1 MLFCALALAGLAL
14 VLRGGGPALGER
26 DFLTGGGA
34 FPPWAVA
41 LAFAASE
48 ASAMTVLGIP
58 AAAYRE
64 DWRYLQFFAGSAAAR
79 VLLALW
85 LLPAMRPDGAVTA
98 FSWLEARYGLG
109 ARRWAAGAFVSAR
122 VVMSAVRL
130 MAAAAAL
137 SVVAGA
143 PPAVWIAVLAACAAA
158 AAAWGG
164 LRGAVYM
171 GAAQAVILVLGGA
184 ILALY
189 VGLIME
195 GGPFEA
201 MRAADTAHKLAVWR
215 WWPEGGFIKGL
226 LFDRVWAPAALA
238 GGLVGSMAAF
248 AGDQDMMQGALNA
261 QGDAGRRGLVG
272 SVFAA
277 LTLLVVYLAL
287 GSALWAYYD
296 HNTAL
301 ALPSGAESILP
312 HFAVQNAGRWA
323 GQLLGA
329 LLVVAV
335 VDLPLVALATVLW
348 EDFGLR
354 ARFSGPTDS
363 ARSLQGLAAASGVV
377 IALAAALAFGR
388 PAFSAFAARFGTAA
402 FAPVLGSILY
412 ARFGP
417 RGGARAAVPALATST
432 LFAFVLLALET
443 RAASPIGWHWAPLAA
458 ALAAA
463 GLTHLLAAREAAVA
477 DSRRA

>member
-1 MLFCALALAGLAL
+1 MLACAAALAGLAL
-14 VLRGGGPALGER
+14 VLRRAGPARGER
-26 DFLTGGGA
+26 DFLTGGGD

-48 ASAMTVLGIP
+48 ASAMTVLGVP

-79 VLLALW
+79 VFVALW
-85 LLPAMRPDGAVTA
+85 LLPAMRVDGAPTA
-98 FSWLEARYGLG
+98 YAWLGARYGLG

-137 SVVAGA
+137 SVVVGA
-143 PPAVWIAVLAACAAA
+143 PPAVWIALLAACAAA

-164 LRGAVYM
+164 LRGAVYL
-171 GAAQAVILVLGGA
+171 GAAQAAFLIFGGA
-184 ILALY
+184 VLALY
-189 VGLIME
+189 VGLVME

-201 MRAADTAHKLAVWR
+201 LRAADTAHKLAVWR
-215 WWPEGGFIKGL
+215 WWPEGGFFKAV

-248 AGDQDMMQGALNA
+248 AGDQDMMQGALHA
-261 QGDAGRRGLVG
+261 KGDAGRRGLIG

-277 LTLLVVYLAL
+277 LALLLVYLGL

-335 VDLPLVALATVLW
+335 VDLPLVALAAVLW
-348 EDFGLR
+348 DDLGLR
-354 ARFSGPTDS
+354 ARFPETADS
-363 ARSLQGLAAASGVV
+363 QRAVQGLAMAGAFV
-377 IALAAALAFGR
+377 IALAAAAAFGR

-417 RGGARAAVPALATST
+417 RRGARAAVPALAAAT
-432 LFAFVLLALET
+432 LFALVLLVLEA

-463 GLTHLLAAREAAVA
+463 GLTHLLAQG
-477 DSRRA
+477 RRA